1 MIRGKNL
8 AEKILN
14 DHTLEDVKANDFV
27 ICEVDICFA
36 HDGTSQLAIEQIK
49 KLGRESVAKPNKT
62 ILFMDHAS
70 PSPRRELSNTH
81 LLMRS
86 FAKKM
91 GIILHDVGCGVC
103 HQIVSESY
111 AKPGD
116 IIVGADSHTC
126 TAGALGSFATGMGST
141 DIAIAMALGKT
152 WFRVPETFK
161 IEVDGIFNNMVYA
174 KDLMLFIIG
183 KIGANGATY
192 KSLEF
197 SGNNIKRM
205 EISER
210 MTLANMAVEA
220 GAKCG
225 LFSSDNKTKMYLHEH
240 GREENFRD
248 IHPDENAT
256 YERNIEIDVSKL
268 APMVACPDTVD
279 NVKIVN
285 EVQGIKVDQVYIGTC
300 TNGRIED
307 LRIAAKIIKGEK
319 KHKNTRLIIVPSS
332 PKTYLEAIRE
342 GIIETFIEA
351 GGVIMAPSCGPC
363 VGVHQGIL
371 GNGETCLS
379 TQNRNFK
386 GRMGNPEGYIYLSSP
401 ATAAA
406 TAIMGEITD
415 PRGI

>member
-14 DHTLEDVKANDFV
+14 EHTIKDVKANDFV

-36 HDGTSQLAIEQIK
+36 HDGTGPLAIDQIK
-49 KLGRESVAKPNKT
+49 KLGKESVAKPDKT

-86 FAKKM
+86 FVNQT

-116 IIVGADSHTC
+116 IVVGADSHTC
-126 TAGALGSFATGMGST
+126 TAGALGAFATGMGST
-141 DIAIAMALGKT
+141 DIAVAMALGKT

-161 IEVDGIFNNMVYA
+161 IQVDGIFNKMVYA
-174 KDLMLFIIG
+174 KDLILFIIG
-183 KIGANGATY
+183 EIGANGATY

-197 SGNNIKRM
+197 SGSNINVM

-225 LFSSDNKTKMYLHEH
+225 LFSSDSKTKMYLQKH
-240 GREENFRD
+240 GREEDFRD
-248 IHPDENAT
+248 VYPDENAK
-256 YERNIEIDVSKL
+256 YERNIDIDVSKL
-268 APMVACPDTVD
+268 SPMVSCPDTVD
-279 NVKIVN
+279 NVKTVD
-285 EVQGIKVDQVYIGTC
+285 EVGDVKVDQVYIGTC

-319 KHKNTRLIIVPSS
+319 KHKNTRLIIVPAS
-332 PKTYLEAIRE
+332 PKTYMEAIKE

-351 GGVIMAPSCGPC
+351 GGVIMPPSCGPC

-371 GNGETCLS
+371 GNGEICLS

-406 TAIMGEITD
+406 SAIMGKITD
-415 PRGI
+415 PRGM

>member
-1 MIRGKNL
+1 
-8 AEKILN
+8 
-14 DHTLEDVKANDFV
+14 
-27 ICEVDICFA
+27 
-36 HDGTSQLAIEQIK
+36 
-49 KLGRESVAKPNKT
+49 
-62 ILFMDHAS
+62 
-70 PSPRRELSNTH
+70 
-81 LLMRS
+81 
-86 FAKKM
+86 
-91 GIILHDVGCGVC
+91 
-103 HQIVSESY
+103 
-111 AKPGD
+111 
-116 IIVGADSHTC
+116 
-126 TAGALGSFATGMGST
+126 
-141 DIAIAMALGKT
+141 
-152 WFRVPETFK
+152 
-161 IEVDGIFNNMVYA
+161 
-174 KDLMLFIIG
+174 
-183 KIGANGATY
+183 
-192 KSLEF
+192 
-197 SGNNIKRM
+197 M

-225 LFSSDNKTKMYLHEH
+225 LFSSDNKTKMYLHKH
-240 GREENFRD
+240 GREESFRD

>member
-1 MIRGKNL
+1 MVKGKTL

-14 DHTLEDVKANDFV
+14 EHTLKNVKANDFV

-36 HDGTSQLAIEQIK
+36 HDGTGPLAIEQIK
-49 KLGRESVAKPNKT
+49 RLGIESVAKPNKT

-81 LLMRS
+81 LLMRL
-86 FAKKM
+86 FAKKT
-91 GIILHDVGCGVC
+91 GIILNDVGCGVC
-103 HQIVSESY
+103 HQIISESY

-116 IIVGADSHTC
+116 IVVGADSHTC
-126 TAGALGSFATGMGST
+126 TAGALGAFATGMGST
-141 DIAIAMALGKT
+141 DIAVAMALGKT

-161 IEVDGIFNNMVYA
+161 IQVDGIFNKMVYA

-183 KIGANGATY
+183 EIGANGATY

-197 SGNNIKRM
+197 SGNNTKVM

-225 LFSSDNKTKMYLHEH
+225 LFSADNKTKMYLQRH
-240 GREENFRD
+240 GREESFRE
-248 IHPDENAT
+248 IYPDENAE
-256 YERNIEIDVSKL
+256 YERNIGIDVSKL
-268 APMVACPDTVD
+268 SPMVACPDTVD
-279 NVKIVN
+279 NVKTVD
-285 EVQGIKVDQVYIGTC
+285 EVKGVKVDQVYIGTC
-300 TNGRIED
+300 TNGRIDD

-319 KHKNTRLIIVPSS
+319 KYKNTRLIIVPSS
-332 PKTYLEAIRE
+332 PKTYMEAIRE
-342 GIIETFIEA
+342 GIIEIFIEA

-415 PRGI
+415 PRTI